1 MVLGRELRKSAGGSL
16 CVPGVCHSTISCWGL
31 ETQGDSQS
39 HHIPLSL
46 QPDPETR
53 PAVGAASHMAG
64 VDLSQEDA
72 PVSGS
77 QLSPVT
83 VPQPHLQNTRGFL
96 C

>member
-1 MVLGRELRKSAGGSL
+1 MVLGWELWKSAGGSL
-16 CVPGVCHSTISCWGL
+16 CVPGVCHSKISCWGL

-53 PAVGAASHMAG
+53 PAVWAASHMAD

-77 QLSPVT
+77 QLSLVT
-83 VPQPHLQNTRGFL
+83 VPQLCLQYTGALL